1 MSKREFVNYAL
12 FNIYV
17 DENKASKVS
26 LDNNAEDFNN
36 FSTMIINELLESN
49 RSKQYK
55 FTDDNELVVSHVTAI
70 VKGDN
75 LNEGDSQEDNWNIRT
90 NSIANKLLIEEVAAQ
105 AEIEM
110 LNQNIT
116 KGSLL
121 IIQLRDDNIH
131 KFIII
136 KIDQGDFIDEESGK
150 LRRGLP
156 VSKQRLQKSCLVTLS
171 DEGVVIDVLLADSGK
186 AIRKYWWKGFLST
199 IELQSAEV
207 NTRNA
212 FNSIDNFLRREVK
225 KESEADYYYMRND
238 VISYFR
244 NNENFVYEELVER
257 LSSHQVESEK
267 LKDSFPELMNK
278 FKKLPEKDG
287 AKFDTQFEMEPS
299 VIKAKIKS
307 TIVLDEKLELR
318 INGDIPNIKKKI
330 IPEKDDDGKYI
341 KIYTDAGYKAFG
353 GEDA

>member
-36 FSTMIINELLESN
+36 FSTMIINELLESD

-55 FTDDNELVVSHVTAI
+55 FTDDNELVASHVTAI
-70 VKGDN
+70 VKGESLD
-75 LNEGDSQEDNWNIRT
+75 EGDSQEDNWNKRT
-90 NSIANKLLIEEVAAQ
+90 DSIANKLLIEEVAAQ

-121 IIQLRDDNIH
+121 IIQLRDENIH

-171 DEGVVIDVLLADSGK
+171 DEGVVTDVLLADSGK

-199 IELQSAEV
+199 TELQSAEV

-212 FNSIDNFLRREVK
+212 FNSIDNFLRKEVK

-267 LKDSFPELMNK
+267 LKESFPELINK
-278 FKKLPEKDG
+278 FKKLPTKEG

-299 VIKAKIKS
+299 VIKAKIRS